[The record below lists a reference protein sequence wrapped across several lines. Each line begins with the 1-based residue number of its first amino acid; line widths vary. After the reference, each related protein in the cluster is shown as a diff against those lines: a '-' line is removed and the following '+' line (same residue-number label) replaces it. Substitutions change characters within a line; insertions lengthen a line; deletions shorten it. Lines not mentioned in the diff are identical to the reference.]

1 MDDKL
6 KVKIQYEISQIDKL
20 ISEADPLLLLCFER
34 EPDFIERAALASIL
48 HSFYNGVESL
58 FVLIA
63 KNIDNQ
69 LPKDDRWHKTLLDN
83 MFNKTNTRS
92 NVLEPE
98 VKDSLIEYME
108 FRHFF
113 RHAYSFQLDWNKMK
127 KLSNNLKTVWEEV
140 KYSFAKF
147 IK

>member
-1 MDDKL
+1 LDDKL
-6 KVKIQYEISQIDKL
+6 KVKIKFEISQIDKL
-20 ISEADPLLLLCFER
+20 ISEAEPLLLICSER
-34 EPDFIERAALASIL
+34 EPDFIERTALASIL
-48 HSFYNGVESL
+48 HSFYNGVESI

-69 LPKDDRWHKTLLDN
+69 LPKDDRWHKALLDN

-92 NVLEPE
+92 NVLEP
-98 VKDSLIEYME
+98 VLKDSLIEYME

-127 KLSNNLKTVWEEV
+127 KLGNNIKTEWEEIERGFV
-140 KYSFAKF
+140 AF
-147 IK
+147 IA